1 MKFWK
6 EHVGLRVWFITLF
19 FAVGM
24 CLVIGGWKMTGDLMG
39 LFLMVIG
46 LVFLL
51 SAIMIY
57 NKPYEDPKSRR

>member
-6 EHVGLRVWFITLF
+6 EHVGLRVWFIALF

-46 LVFLL
+46 LSLIHI
-51 SAIMIY
+51 SE
-57 NKPYEDPKSRR
+57 PTRRP